1 LPFALIHSVNVETDR
16 LLKDARPNDLAVVIG
31 VKVVVRQV
39 TWGTVT
45 LTGDWLC
52 LVAEHL
58 GHDAPKSPIPRN

>member
-45 LTGDWLC
+45 LTGD
-52 LVAEHL
+52 
-58 GHDAPKSPIPRN
+58 